1 MTGCEFRYTLS
12 MASEYF
18 LISDLH
24 LGGDAA
30 IDECDFEE
38 ELLGFLRSLEEYAQ
52 TREKPAEVQQAVTPE
67 TDELELIIV
76 GDAFGFWE
84 LTEKEG
90 TDKLPHIISRHT
102 EIFEQLRR
110 TGEKLRI
117 TIMAGNHDHDLVCY
131 PEFRYLLA
139 EYNMQLESRYAVTR
153 RCAGRDIWIE
163 HGNQHDEYNR
173 IERWGD
179 PHAKPPG
186 YFITERLVS
195 SANRKS
201 RLGKEDWLRDLES
214 VSPSENV
221 PNWMLSN
228 YFYREMHPL
237 IRNILVPFLLLTGI
251 SLLILIG
258 SLLEEFGLIPTA
270 FFRDEIMYR
279 PPVFGAAFRYFVT
292 INLAAVF
299 VVALVAI
306 PASVIIRDFRRT
318 LERYELRFTAKKGE
332 EKDRRYLTA
341 ARRVFAE
348 HPEVAVFVYGHTH
361 VGSLSRVDGRL
372 VVNTGTW
379 LKRLHRIR
387 SKLTLLPDVYYP
399 SFRIGYYHIHSET
412 DATGD
417 ENIVVK
423 HRAIPKTAPN
433 DLSWVQRLICF
444 GKDKIGAPP
453 IPDRTVISS
462 HPEKK
467 RKSMRR
473 RKRHS

>member
-1 MTGCEFRYTLS
+1 
-12 MASEYF
+12 MATEYF
-18 LISDLH
+18 FISDLH
-24 LGGDAA
+24 IGGDAA

-38 ELLGFLRSLEEYAQ
+38 ELLGFLRTLEEYAA
-52 TREKPAEVQQAVTPE
+52 TRDGSSDAHHDVT
-67 TDELELIIV
+67 TDIDEIELIIV

-84 LTEKEG
+84 LTEKDGVE
-90 TDKLPHIISRHT
+90 KLPHIISRHT
-102 EIFEQLRR
+102 HIFEQLRR
-110 TGEKLRI
+110 TGEKVRI
-117 TIMAGNHDHDLVCY
+117 TVMAGNHDHDLVCHT
-131 PEFRYLLA
+131 EFRYLLA
-139 EYNMQLESRYAVTR
+139 EYNMQLESSYAVTR
-153 RCAGRDIWIE
+153 RCAGREIWIE

-186 YFITERLVS
+186 YFITERLVGA
-195 SANRKS
+195 ANRKS
-201 RLGKEDWLRDLES
+201 RLGREDWLRDLES

-237 IRNILVPFLLLTGI
+237 LRNILVPFLLFTGI

-270 FFRDEIMYR
+270 FFLDEIMYR

-299 VVALVAI
+299 VVALVSI
-306 PASVIIRDFRRT
+306 PASVLIRDFRRT

-332 EKDRRYLTA
+332 EKDRRYLDA
-341 ARRVFAE
+341 ARRVFTE

-361 VGSLSRVDGRL
+361 VGSLSEIDGRL

-399 SFRIGYYHIHSET
+399 SFRIGYFHIHAEP
-412 DATGD
+412 DATGT
-417 ENIVVK
+417 ERIVVG
-423 HRAIPKTAPN
+423 HRSIPKTALN
-433 DLSWVQRLICF
+433 DLGWVQRFICF

-453 IPDRTVISS
+453 IPDRRVVSDQPQTQ
-462 HPEKK
+462 
-467 RKSMRR
+467 RR
-473 RKRHS
+473 SRSRRNRHR

>member
-1 MTGCEFRYTLS
+1 MRCEHGCDLT
-12 MASEYF
+12 MATEYF

-38 ELLGFLRSLEEYAQ
+38 ELLGFLRSLEEYATMQ
-52 TREKPAEVQQAVTPE
+52 K
-67 TDELELIIV
+67 TDEIELIVV

-84 LTEKEG
+84 LTEKDG

-102 EIFEQLRR
+102 QIFEQFRS
-110 TGEKLRI
+110 TGDKVRI
-117 TIMAGNHDHDLVCY
+117 TIMAGNHDHDLVCH

-153 RCAGRDIWIE
+153 HCAGREIWIE
-163 HGNQHDEYNR
+163 HGNQHDDYNR

-186 YFITERLVS
+186 YFITERLVG

-237 IRNILVPFLLLTGI
+237 LRNILVPFLLLTGI

-270 FFRDEIMYR
+270 FFRNELMYR
-279 PPVFGAAFRYFVT
+279 PPVFGVAFRYFVT

-299 VVALVAI
+299 VVALVAG
-306 PASVIIRDFRRT
+306 PVSVIIRDFRRT

-332 EKDRRYLTA
+332 EKDLRYLSA

-348 HPEVAVFVYGHTH
+348 HSEVAVFVYGHTH
-361 VGSLSRVDGRL
+361 VGSISWLDGRL

-387 SKLTLLPDVYYP
+387 SKFTLLPDVYYP
-399 SFRIGYYHIHSET
+399 SFRIGYFHIHAET
-412 DATGD
+412 DGASN
-417 ENIVVK
+417 ENIVVE
-423 HRAIPKTAPN
+423 HRSIPKPAPN

-453 IPDRTVISS
+453 IPSKSVIKT
-462 HPEKK
+462 HPESET
-467 RKSMRR
+467 KSRARR
-473 RKRHS
+473 NWRS